1 MTLPSEIKVNTAIGN
16 CREHLS
22 DDQWRE
28 TFAYSDAH
36 GEYGLAIETL
46 ADILIE
52 KDAVLSEKQIESIKD
67 AFQFMGLHP
76 GNRISYLEE
85 LRDRRLT

>member
-1 MTLPSEIKVNTAIGN
+1 MTHPTEIKVNTAIGT

-22 DDQWRE
+22 DDEWRE

-36 GEYGLAIETL
+36 GEYGLAIEML

-52 KDAVLSEKQIESIKD
+52 KGAVLSEKQIESIKD
-67 AFQFMGLHP
+67 AFQSMELHP
-76 GNRISYLEE
+76 GKRISYLEE
-85 LRDRRLT
+85 LRGRRLT